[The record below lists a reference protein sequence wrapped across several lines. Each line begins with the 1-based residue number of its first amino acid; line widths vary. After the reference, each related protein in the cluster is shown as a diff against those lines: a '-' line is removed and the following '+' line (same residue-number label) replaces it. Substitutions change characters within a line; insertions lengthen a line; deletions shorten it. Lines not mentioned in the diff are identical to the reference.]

1 MTVTLALQPR
11 QGHEKVRVESV
22 TQVHIHT
29 AKNAKECEGMNPYT
43 PKWIPALGIKV
54 SMDFWIFK

>member
-1 MTVTLALQPR
+1 
-11 QGHEKVRVESV
+11 
-22 TQVHIHT
+22 
-29 AKNAKECEGMNPYT
+29 MNPYT